1 MNEIVAKALC
11 DANVVR
17 FGDFEL
23 ASGRKS
29 PIYIDLRILP
39 SVPKSMH
46 VMAEELGKVAKDMG
60 VTVVAGAE
68 TAGIPIAMAI
78 SLKTDLPMVY
88 VRRRPKRYGT
98 NSMIE
103 GILTKEDK
111 AVLIDDLITN
121 GGSKITFIDGI
132 KQGGAKVE
140 DVLVI
145 LDREQGGTETL
156 SKIGVKLHSLITLK
170 DLLDYMKENKL
181 LMEEQYNNVVEYL
194 NNPDAWVAK

>member
-1 MNEIVAKALC
+1 MDI
-11 DANVVR
+11 
-17 FGDFEL
+17 
-23 ASGRKS
+23 
-29 PIYIDLRILP
+29 I
-39 SVPKSMH
+39 
-46 VMAEELGKVAKDMG
+46 AEELGKATKELG

-78 SLKTDLPMVY
+78 SLKIGIPMIY

-121 GGSKITFIDGI
+121 GGSKMTFIDGI
-132 KQGGAKVE
+132 KQAGAKVE

-145 LDREQGGTETL
+145 LDREQGGKETL
-156 SKIGVKLHSLITLK
+156 DQEGIKLHSLITLK
-170 DLLDYMKENKL
+170 ELLGYMKANKL
-181 LMEEQYNNVVEYL
+181 LIEEQYNNVIAYL
-194 NNPDAWVAK
+194 ENPEAWEAK

>member
-1 MNEIVAKALC
+1 MNETVAKALC

-17 FGDFEL
+17 FGDFTL

-39 SVPKSMH
+39 SVPKSMG
-46 VMAEELGKVAKDMG
+46 VIAEELGKVAKSLD

-78 SLKTDLPMVY
+78 SLKTEIPMVY

-98 NSMIE
+98 HSMIE

-111 AVLIDDLITN
+111 VVLVDDLITN
-121 GGSKITFIDGI
+121 GGSKMTFVDGI
-132 KQGGAKVE
+132 KMAEAKIE

-145 LDREQGGTETL
+145 LDREQGGKETL
-156 SKIGVKLHSLITLK
+156 SKEGINLHSLITLRE
-170 DLLDYMKENKL
+170 LLDYMKANKM
-181 LMEEQYNNVVEYL
+181 LMEDQYKSVMDYL
-194 NNPDAWVAK
+194 GNPEAWEAK

>member
-1 MNEIVAKALC
+1 MNEKVAKALC

-23 ASGRKS
+23 ASGRTS

-39 SVPKSMH
+39 SVPKSMEII
-46 VMAEELGKVAKDMG
+46 AEELGKAVKKLG
-60 VTVVAGAE
+60 ITVVAGAE

-78 SLKTDLPMVY
+78 SLKTGLPMVY

-111 AVLIDDLITN
+111 VVLVDDLITN
-121 GGSKITFIDGI
+121 GGSKLTFIDGI
-132 KQGGAKVE
+132 RQAGAEVK

-156 SKIGVKLHSLITLK
+156 EKEGIKLHSLITLK
-170 DLLDYMKENKL
+170 ELLDYMKSNKL
-181 LMEEQYNNVVEYL
+181 LIEEQYNNVIAYL
-194 NNPDAWVAK
+194 ENPEAWEAK

>member
-1 MNEIVAKALC
+1 MNETVAKALC

-17 FGDFEL
+17 FGDFTL

-39 SVPKSMH
+39 SVPKSMD
-46 VMAEELGKVAKDMG
+46 VIAGELGKATKELG

-78 SLKTDLPMVY
+78 SLKTGIPMIY

-121 GGSKITFIDGI
+121 GGSKMTFIDGI
-132 KQGGAKVE
+132 KQAGAEVK

-145 LDREQGGTETL
+145 LDREQGGKETL
-156 SKIGVKLHSLITLK
+156 DQEGIKLHSLITLK
-170 DLLDYMKENKL
+170 ELLDYMKANKL
-181 LMEEQYNNVVEYL
+181 LIEEQYNNVVSYL
-194 NNPDAWVAK
+194 ENPDAWEAK

>member
-1 MNEIVAKALC
+1 MNETVAKALC

-39 SVPKSMH
+39 SVPKSMN
-46 VMAEELGKVAKDMG
+46 VIAEELGKTTKELG
-60 VTVVAGAE
+60 ITVVAGAE

-78 SLKTDLPMVY
+78 SLKTGIPMVY

-121 GGSKITFIDGI
+121 GGSKMTFIDGI
-132 KQGGAKVE
+132 TQAGAKVE

-145 LDREQGGTETL
+145 LDREQGGKETL
-156 SKIGVKLHSLITLK
+156 AKEGVKLHSLITLK
-170 DLLDYMKENKL
+170 DLLEYMKANKL
-181 LMEEQYNNVVEYL
+181 LIEEQYNSVISYL
-194 NNPDAWVAK
+194 ENPEAWEAK

>member
-1 MNEIVAKALC
+1 MNETVAKALC

-17 FGDFEL
+17 FGDFTL

-39 SVPKSMH
+39 SVPKSME
-46 VMAEELGKVAKDMG
+46 VIAEELGKAAKDMG
-60 VTVVAGAE
+60 ITVVAGAE

-78 SLKTDLPMVY
+78 SMKTGIPMVY
-88 VRRRPKRYGT
+88 VRRKPKRYGT

-121 GGSKITFIDGI
+121 GGSKMTFIDGI
-132 KQGGAKVE
+132 KQAGAAVN

-145 LDREQGGTETL
+145 LDREQGGSETL
-156 SKIGVKLHSLITLK
+156 SKEGVKLHSLITLK
-170 DLLDYMKENKL
+170 ELLEYMKSNKL
-181 LMEEQYNNVVEYL
+181 LIDEQYNNVIAYL
-194 NNPDAWVAK
+194 DNPDAWEAK